1 MKGKKIIFSAIY
13 LLVQIVFVSSII
25 SCHGR
30 HSKSYNKVVF
40 DSIVLKQQIPLLHTL
55 DSTLPFA
62 DVQVSFTYPVKYR
75 DDSQLVRLQQIFTG
89 TFFSDIELDKL
100 SPELALDT
108 YLFRYV
114 EEYKLLSNNY
124 YEDKARLGDSMP
136 MWYWYSMY
144 LSNKILF
151 QNDFLLSYAVEN
163 SIYEGGA
170 HGSHNVTYTNID
182 LERLVTLSEEDIFVP
197 GYFKPLAEKIVNQ
210 LMLIYQ
216 VNEPDSLLEKGFF
229 NIEDIVPNNNFYL
242 NEEGIHYAFN
252 QYEIA
257 PYVMGEIN
265 VTVPYSDLED
275 ILLPNGIV
283 TRFF

>member
-1 MKGKKIIFSAIY
+1 
-13 LLVQIVFVSSII
+13 
-25 SCHGR
+25 
-30 HSKSYNKVVF
+30 
-40 DSIVLKQQIPLLHTL
+40 
-55 DSTLPFA
+55 
-62 DVQVSFTYPVKYR
+62 
-75 DDSQLVRLQQIFTG
+75 
-89 TFFSDIELDKL
+89 
-100 SPELALDT
+100 
-108 YLFRYV
+108 
-114 EEYKLLSNNY
+114 
-124 YEDKARLGDSMP
+124 MP

-283 TRFF
+283 TRFFSNK